1 MKILM
6 ISILAALSV
15 NAYAEDNYSRKAS
28 NEASSAKISSIG
40 AGGAVQVSQLHNQAQ
55 TEIQVLLV
63 KQLDEILKKSE
74 NAGAPISPND
84 ILKILDTSQRLQAIS
99 QDVSATSQGVTAI
112 SQDVSATSQGVTAIS
127 QDVSAASQGVTALS
141 KSLNEFRY
149 LMYGILAIGII
160 MIVQLSLIFIVVRKQ
175 KN

>member
-1 MKILM
+1 M

-112 SQDVSATSQGVTAIS
+112 SQDVSA
-127 QDVSAASQGVTALS
+127 ASQGVTALS